1 VGILSN
7 EGVNEE
13 YDNPAL
19 WSKKNY
25 SISKVVDF
33 RTSLINSNFKVH
45 IKSFK
50 ERFIEAGQEI
60 SMAKKPVDVEMNLNK
75 KPEFKISFVQD
86 VMPHGPSVKLK
97 QMKITENPKIP
108 RAVDKVVSDTDFK
121 AGPAMNQLFGKG
133 FDVHYLSKIL
143 SVGNLGVKTQRKL
156 VPTRWSI
163 TAVDDTVGK
172 SLIKEIKDY
181 NSMEYAALFGGHLG
195 NYYLILFF
203 PEVWSYELFETYMP
217 KTIYNPDKIATVS
230 DYEGYAGRKQY
241 AFNTQG
247 GYYAARI
254 SMLEHLKSKRKQASV
269 LALRFVTDEYWA
281 PLGVWVVREAVRKTM
296 QEKPISFSSKELMLK
311 YSEKLINKKFGFD
324 LNVLFRKSKLLHN
337 MKSQK
342 KLFEF

>member
-1 VGILSN
+1 
-7 EGVNEE
+7 
-13 YDNPAL
+13 
-19 WSKKNY
+19 
-25 SISKVVDF
+25 
-33 RTSLINSNFKVH
+33 
-45 IKSFK
+45 
-50 ERFIEAGQEI
+50 
-60 SMAKKPVDVEMNLNK
+60 
-75 KPEFKISFVQD
+75 
-86 VMPHGPSVKLK
+86 
-97 QMKITENPKIP
+97 
-108 RAVDKVVSDTDFK
+108 
-121 AGPAMNQLFGKG
+121 MNQLFGKG